1 MTTHTTKDG
10 RKLPISEMDNEHLLS
25 TVRRQKRRAK
35 AGVQVV
41 SGGCGFGS
49 AGNEYYG
56 DAEMLYGRN
65 ALELFNH
72 QDYLDEVKKRGLT
85 I

>member
-1 MTTHTTKDG
+1 MFHTTKDG
-10 RKLPISEMDNEHLLS
+10 RKLPISEMDNEHLLN

-35 AGVQVV
+35 EGVKVFYGYLA
-41 SGGCGFGS
+41 SGDGASDNFCETDIF
-49 AGNEYYG
+49 
-56 DAEMLYGRN
+56 YGRD